1 MAPSQLKQLR
11 SSLKDQGIVGPQ
23 KSKKQKK
30 RAIKDGLVEDGRFR
44 RSTAIQHIRD
54 QFNPFEIRAPP
65 RGVKHD
71 TVNSTPLGNKAAGNS
86 ISRPGIARS
95 IGEETVMRASTS

>member
-11 SSLKDQGIVGPQ
+11 SSLKEQGVVGPQ

-30 RAIKDGLVEDGRFR
+30 RAVKDGRLENGRFR

-54 QFNPFEIRAPP
+54 QFNPFENRAPP
-65 RGVKHD
+65 RAIKHD
-71 TVNSTPLGNKAAGNS
+71 TVNSTPLGSKAARGS
-86 ISRPGIARS
+86 ITRPGIARS
-95 IGEETVMRASTS
+95 IGEET